1 MNLNFEM
8 YRTFCK
14 VAENKSITKAA
25 DELYVSQ
32 SAVTQYIQK
41 LETILGEKLFF
52 RNKGGVEL
60 TDLGKN
66 LYDHIEGSIKV
77 LENTE
82 ELFANYSN
90 LNKGVLR
97 IGGGNTLITNLLL
110 NPLCEFSKK
119 YPNIRVTFTNGRSEW
134 LVEGVANGEIDITT
148 LNMPYIGKKYS
159 NIEIIPMKNSSYCL
173 FASNEYYE
181 KNKLKNI
188 KNLEDIAKHRLIV
201 PFRTS
206 MRYKIFEETMKGHKI
221 DIDKC
226 FEASS
231 SVIVKK
237 LVLTDLGIGFCEIDS
252 LKDIKDKVKIIKEF
266 KFGEQTQGVVV
277 LQKNSQSKATKEF
290 LKILKETYEGK

>member
-1 MNLNFEM
+1 MNLSFEM

-14 VAENKSITKAA
+14 VAEKKSISKAA
-25 DELYVSQ
+25 EELYVSQ

-66 LYDHIEGSIKV
+66 LYSHIEGSINV

-82 ELFANYSN
+82 EIFANYSN

-110 NPLCEFSKK
+110 NPVCEFSKR
-119 YPNIRVTFTNGRSEW
+119 YPNIRVSFTNGRSEW
-134 LVEGVANGEIDITT
+134 LVEKVANGELDITT
-148 LNMPYIGKKYS
+148 LNLPYIGKQYS
-159 NIEIIPMKNSSYCL
+159 NTEIIPMNNSSYCL

-181 KNKLKNI
+181 QNKLKSAKSI
-188 KNLEDIAKHRLIV
+188 EDIAKHRLII
-201 PFRTS
+201 PARTS
-206 MRYKIFEETMKGHKI
+206 MRYKIFEEAIKGHEI
-221 DIDKC
+221 NLDSC

-237 LVLTDLGIGFCEIDS
+237 LALTNLGIGFCEIDS
-252 LKDIKDKVKIIKEF
+252 IKDIKDKVKVIKEF
-266 KFGEQTQGVVV
+266 KFEEQTQGVVV
-277 LQKNSQSKATKEF
+277 LHPNSQSKATKEF
-290 LKILKETYEGK
+290 LKILKETYANK